1 MKALKSLM
9 KAECQPV
16 EEGLKSLCRRFP
28 HHLDMSGGMKEAL
41 QDDAKKGL
49 QTYLVLRIKEK

>member
-16 EEGLKSLCRRFP
+16 EEGLKSLCRLFP
-28 HHLDMSGGMKEAL
+28 HHLGMSGGTKEAL
-41 QDDAKKGL
+41 QEDAKKGW
-49 QTYLVLRIKEK
+49 QTYLEVRIKEK